1 MEKERQMQEV
11 LEKLEKSNGQQA
23 KYARTQMILTA
34 AMAAVM
40 VIILIAVLSI
50 LPTVLDIAKDAQE
63 IMLQAETVMGNL
75 EQVSEE
81 LAEADLASM
90 IENVD
95 GLVTESQANL
105 DATFS
110 KIEELDFETLNL
122 AIDSLAKVIE
132 PLSRFFGAFG

>member
-1 MEKERQMQEV
+1 MENERQMQEV
-11 LEKLEKSNGQQA
+11 LEKLEKRNGQQA
-23 KYARTQMILTA
+23 KYGRVQMILTA

-50 LPTVLDIAKDAQE
+50 LPTVMDIAEDAQE

-75 EQVSEE
+75 EQVSAE
-81 LAEADLASM
+81 LAEADIASM

-132 PLSRFFGAFG
+132 PLSRFFGVFG

>member
-50 LPTVLDIAKDAQE
+50 LPTVMDIAKDAQE

>member
-11 LEKLEKSNGQQA
+11 LEKLEKRNGQQA
-23 KYARTQMILTA
+23 KYGRVQMILTA

-50 LPTVLDIAKDAQE
+50 LPMVMDIAEDAQE

-75 EQVSEE
+75 EQVSAE
-81 LAEADLASM
+81 LAEADIASM

-132 PLSRFFGAFG
+132 PLSRFFGVFG

>member
-11 LEKLEKSNGQQA
+11 LEKLEKRNGQQA
-23 KYARTQMILTA
+23 KYGRVQMILTA

-50 LPTVLDIAKDAQE
+50 LPTVMDIAEDAQE

-75 EQVSEE
+75 EQVSAE
-81 LAEADLASM
+81 LAEADIASM

-132 PLSRFFGAFG
+132 PLSRFFGVFG

>member
-23 KYARTQMILTA
+23 KYGRVQMILTA

-50 LPTVLDIAKDAQE
+50 LPTVMDIAEDAQE

-75 EQVSEE
+75 EQVSAE
-81 LAEADLASM
+81 LAEADIASM

-132 PLSRFFGAFG
+132 PLSRFFGVFG